1 MELAQLRY
9 FVTVA
14 QLGNMSKAAEAM
26 FVSQPNLSTSLS
38 RLEDEVGVP
47 LFERRRGKIT
57 LNQNGERFLIHVQQA
72 LDSLDQGIQEVR
84 NRNVGQV
91 APLSIACMTDCS
103 ILLQC
108 FLKENPDVIL
118 NQQRGDLPTV
128 TRMLE
133 QQEVDLALTVLEPPG
148 EALSFERLYECDFVL
163 LLSPEHPLTCHQK
176 IDRQLLQ
183 GEHLAIDGSHVNRFT
198 FCTAEGKFGQTP
210 IIDYDVRHLD
220 LLLSLVA
227 ANRCISPLPL
237 VNYRELRLL
246 GKDQGVVY
254 RPYEGGAPTAY
265 FGIAYHKRRPLT
277 PHGQRFRD
285 FVRSYFQNIDRQ
297 YEARFPEAE
306 PHN

>member
-57 LNQNGERFLIHVQQA
+57 LNQNGERFLVHVKQA

-84 NRNVGQV
+84 NRNVGRIE
-91 APLSIACMTDCS
+91 PLSIACMTDCS
-103 ILLQC
+103 ILLQR
-108 FLKENPDVIL
+108 FLKENPDIIL
-118 NQQRGDLPTV
+118 NQQRGDLPAV

-148 EALSFERLYECDFVL
+148 DALSFERLYECDFVI
-163 LLSPEHPLTCHQK
+163 LLSPDHPLTHNQR

-183 GEHLAIDGSHVNRFT
+183 GEHLAIDGSQVNRFT

-237 VNYRELRLL
+237 VNYKELKLL

-254 RPYEGGAPTAY
+254 RPYAGGVPTAY
-265 FGIAYHKRRPLT
+265 FGIAYHKRCPLNSQ
-277 PHGQRFRD
+277 GLRFRE
-285 FVRSYFQNIDRQ
+285 FVRTYYQRIDQ
-297 YEARFPEAE
+297 EYAVLTGQDGV
-306 PHN
+306 

>member
-14 QLGNMSKAAEAM
+14 QLGNMSKAAETM

-57 LNQNGERFLIHVQQA
+57 LNQNGERFLVHVKAA

-84 NRNVGQV
+84 NRNVGRV
-91 APLSIACMTDCS
+91 APLSIACMTDCA
-103 ILLQC
+103 ILLQR
-108 FLKENPDVIL
+108 FLKEEPDIIL

-133 QQEVDLALTVLEPPG
+133 QQEIDLALTVLEPPG
-148 EALSFERLYECDFVL
+148 EDLAFERLYECSFVV
-163 LLSPEHPLTCHQK
+163 LLSPEHPLARCETVH
-176 IDRQLLQ
+176 RQQLQ
-183 GEHLAIDGSHVNRFT
+183 GEHLAIDGSQVNRFT

-227 ANRCISPLPL
+227 SNRCISPLPL
-237 VNYRELRLL
+237 INYKELRLL

-254 RPYEGGAPTAY
+254 RPYAGGSPTAY

-277 PHGQRFRD
+277 AQGLRFRE
-285 FVRSYFQNIDRQ
+285 FVRTYYQQVDRE
-297 YEARFPEAE
+297 YEALMTQGGP
-306 PHN
+306 